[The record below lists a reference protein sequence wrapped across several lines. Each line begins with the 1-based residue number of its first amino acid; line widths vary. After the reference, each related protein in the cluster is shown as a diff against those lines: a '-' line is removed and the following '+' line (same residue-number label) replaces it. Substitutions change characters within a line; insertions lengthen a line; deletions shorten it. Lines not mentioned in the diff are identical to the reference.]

1 MKLTRKSNTLF
12 QEVKREKK
20 SQKIFKK
27 VLDFSQDFW
36 YVVVESYSVEF
47 SRATPRSKGEIRIMK
62 ATEMNKNLITA
73 LYCRL
78 SQEDEQQG
86 ESNSITNQKL
96 ILQKYA
102 EEHRFPNIRF
112 YIDDGYSGANFNR
125 PDFKRM
131 MSDVE
136 NGKVGIVIVK
146 DQSRLGRDYLQT
158 GMLMEITFPQYDVR
172 FIAVNDGVDSI
183 NGVSDFSGIKNYFN
197 DFYARDT
204 SRKIRAVQKAK
215 GERGER
221 VGTTIPYGY
230 LKNPEYKGNQKEHP
244 LLIVDPETS
253 PIVKR
258 IFEMYASGIGIV
270 KICDILSKEKIISP
284 SVYIFQRTGGRIGKP
299 DLTRPYHWAQNSV
312 RKMLSNQEYVGDTVN
327 FKTYT
332 KSNKL
337 KKRLK
342 NSPENILVFKDTHEA
357 IIDRATFELVQRHFA
372 GRKRPD
378 KQGEMDKYAGYLF
391 CGECGKRLYLHRS
404 KSFDES
410 KNNFM
415 CGGYQ
420 SRTTD
425 CTSHYIRESVLDEI
439 VLRNLRQVTEFAR
452 ERTEEFYAMATANG
466 EAEAERFYKA
476 AEREKQQLEKR
487 IKELDNIIRC
497 LYEDRVCGR
506 ITPER
511 YDKMASG
518 YEQEQTTLKEK
529 LIAVNNGISEMDMR
543 DSCIREFIAKA
554 KQYIEMPKLTPELL
568 RVFIRKIEVFE
579 KMEKYSRKV
588 GNLINIH
595 YAFQL
600 PEQDGMPILKML
612 LPSNKSETA

>member
-1 MKLTRKSNTLF
+1 MKT
-12 QEVKREKK
+12 
-20 SQKIFKK
+20 
-27 VLDFSQDFW
+27 
-36 YVVVESYSVEF
+36 
-47 SRATPRSKGEIRIMK
+47 
-62 ATEMNKNLITA
+62 TEMNKNLITA

-125 PDFKRM
+125 PDFKRLM
-131 MSDVE
+131 ADVE
-136 NGKVGIVIVK
+136 SGKVGIVIVK

-204 SRKIRAVQKAK
+204 SRKIRAVQRAK

-221 VGTTIPYGY
+221 VSTATPYGY
-230 LKNPEYKGNQKEHP
+230 MRNPENKKE
-244 LLIVDPETS
+244 LIPDPETA

-270 KICDILSKEKIISP
+270 RICDILAAEKIVSP

-299 DLTRPYHWAQNSV
+299 DLTHPYRWSHTGI
-312 RKMLSNQEYVGDTVN
+312 RKILANQEYVGDTVN

-357 IIDRATFELVQRHFA
+357 IIDRKTFELVQRHFA

-391 CGECGKRLYLHRS
+391 CGECGSRLYLHRAFS
-404 KSFDES
+404 IDPE
-410 KNNFM
+410 KNFFQ

-420 SRTTD
+420 TKGKSH
-425 CTSHYIRESVLDEI
+425 CTAHYISESVVDTI
-439 VLRNLRQVTEFAR
+439 VLADLKRVTEYACSH
-452 ERTEEFYAMATANG
+452 TEEFYEMATENG
-466 EAEAERFYKA
+466 EAEAKKFFIERFRITKGRRNGIIWWNLIDGWPQISDAIVDYYYDKKLA
-476 AEREKQQLEKR
+476 YDYIKRSQKPFCMMFDEPADGKLNLYAVNDTREDVKLTYTVEDDAGNVILSGTADSLSDTSAPLASIPADDAKR
-487 IKELDNIIRC
+487 YYIIRWQ
-497 LYEDRVCGR
+497 YGDKCGMNHYFANIRDIDFGYYKTARKTR
-506 ITPER
+506 IVILSFDFFRRTFE
-511 YDKMASG
+511 
-518 YEQEQTTLKEK
+518 
-529 LIAVNNGISEMDMR
+529 
-543 DSCIREFIAKA
+543 IR
-554 KQYIEMPKLTPELL
+554 LTLL
-568 RVFIRKIEVFE
+568 R
-579 KMEKYSRKV
+579 
-588 GNLINIH
+588 
-595 YAFQL
+595 
-600 PEQDGMPILKML
+600 
-612 LPSNKSETA
+612 

>member
-1 MKLTRKSNTLF
+1 MKT
-12 QEVKREKK
+12 
-20 SQKIFKK
+20 
-27 VLDFSQDFW
+27 
-36 YVVVESYSVEF
+36 
-47 SRATPRSKGEIRIMK
+47 
-62 ATEMNKNLITA
+62 TENNKNLITA

-78 SQEDEQQG
+78 SQEDERIG
-86 ESNSITNQKL
+86 ESLSIENQKL
-96 ILQKYA
+96 ILQRYS
-102 EEHRFPNIRF
+102 EEHHFPNIRF
-112 YIDDGYSGANFNR
+112 YIDDGYSGASFDR
-125 PDFKRM
+125 PSFKRM
-131 MSDVE
+131 MADVE
-136 NGKVGIVIVK
+136 SGKVGIVIVK

-172 FIAVNDGVDSI
+172 FIAINDGVDSI

-204 SRKIRAVQKAK
+204 SRKIRAVQRDK

-221 VGTTIPYGY
+221 VGSSIPYGY
-230 LKNPEYKGNQKEHP
+230 MKNPEYNGNQKEQP
-244 LLIVDPETS
+244 LLIVDPEAA

-270 KICDILSKEKIISP
+270 KICDTLTREKITSP
-284 SVYIFQRTGGRIGKP
+284 SVYLFQRTGSHSNNP
-299 DLTRPYHWAQNSV
+299 NLSRPYQWVQTTV

-327 FKTYT
+327 FKTYS

-342 NSPENILVFKDTHEA
+342 NSPENILIFKDTHEA
-357 IIDRATFELVQRHFA
+357 IVDRKTFELVQLHFA

-391 CGECGKRLYLHRS
+391 CGECGKRLYLHRA
-404 KSFDES
+404 KTLDES

-425 CTSHYIRESVLDEI
+425 CTSHYIRESVLDKL
-439 VLRNLRQVTEFAR
+439 VLENLRQVTEFAR
-452 ERTEEFYAMATANG
+452 EHTDEFYARATENG
-466 EAEAERFYKA
+466 EVEAEKFYRT
-476 AEREKQQLEKR
+476 AERERQQIEKR
-487 IKELDNIIRC
+487 IAELDNIIRC

-511 YDKMASG
+511 YDTMANG
-518 YEQEQTTLKEK
+518 YEQEQTSLKEK
-529 LIAVNNGISEMDMR
+529 LATVKERIANMDMR
-543 DSCIREFIAKA
+543 ESCIREFIAKA
-554 KQYIEMPKLTPELL
+554 KQYVEMPKLTPELL

-579 KMEKYSRKV
+579 KIEKYSRTA
-588 GNLINIH
+588 GNLVIIH
-595 YAFQL
+595 YAFRL
-600 PEQDGMPILKML
+600 PEQEGLPILEPLMSKIMKE
-612 LPSNKSETA
+612 PA

>member
-1 MKLTRKSNTLF
+1 MKT
-12 QEVKREKK
+12 
-20 SQKIFKK
+20 
-27 VLDFSQDFW
+27 
-36 YVVVESYSVEF
+36 
-47 SRATPRSKGEIRIMK
+47 
-62 ATEMNKNLITA
+62 TEMNKNLITA

-125 PDFKRM
+125 PDFKRLM
-131 MSDVE
+131 ADVE
-136 NGKVGIVIVK
+136 SGKVGIVIVK

-204 SRKIRAVQKAK
+204 SRKIRAVQRAK

-221 VGTTIPYGY
+221 VSTATPYGY
-230 LKNPEYKGNQKEHP
+230 MRNPENKKE
-244 LLIVDPETS
+244 LIPDPETA

-270 KICDILSKEKIISP
+270 KICDILAAEKILSP

-299 DLTRPYHWAQNSV
+299 DLTHPYRWSHTGI
-312 RKMLSNQEYVGDTVN
+312 RKILANQEYVGDTVN

-357 IIDRATFELVQRHFA
+357 IVDRKAFELVQRHFA

-391 CGECGKRLYLHRS
+391 CGECGKRLYLHRA
-404 KSFDES
+404 KTLDPS

-420 SRTTD
+420 TRSTD
-425 CTSHYIRESVLDEI
+425 CTSHYIRECVLDEI

-452 ERTEEFYAMATANG
+452 ERAEEFYAMATANG

-511 YDKMASG
+511 YDTMASG
-518 YEQEQTTLKEK
+518 YEQEQTALKEK
-529 LIAVNNGISEMDMR
+529 LIAVNDGISRMDMR

-554 KQYIEMPKLTPELL
+554 KQYIEMPTLTPELL
-568 RVFIRKIEVFE
+568 RVFIRKIEVFASDKSSGKRKQKIKIYWNFVDE
-579 KMEKYSRKV
+579 LDLEIFSQPIVYERITKQTQKMQK
-588 GNLINIH
+588 
-595 YAFQL
+595 
-600 PEQDGMPILKML
+600 
-612 LPSNKSETA
+612 TA